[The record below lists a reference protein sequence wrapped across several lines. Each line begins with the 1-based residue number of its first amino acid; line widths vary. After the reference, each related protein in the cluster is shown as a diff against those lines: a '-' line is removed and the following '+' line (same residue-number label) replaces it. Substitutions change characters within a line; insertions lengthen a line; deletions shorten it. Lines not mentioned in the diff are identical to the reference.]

1 MLRLQ
6 HIIIFFCIYTSVI
19 LSLSIAL
26 RKTQCR
32 SRKGMLLLVFSCYE
46 QGNQGTRGW
55 MELQGEA
62 SEMTALFLALCE
74 HPCTSGPAAFL
85 RYALQVR
92 SILIKMI
99 LPDVLVCLLAKLH
112 GEFVIRQLPKWSLQ
126 YNFSDLREVLFIHR
140 GNFTQNTVWSWMKLR
155 GTGRNVALRQKDFQC
170 LSLKAISDFSVP
182 SRQLQRP
189 Q

>member
-1 MLRLQ
+1 M
-6 HIIIFFCIYTSVI
+6 I

-26 RKTQCR
+26 RKTQRR
-32 SRKGMLLLVFSCYE
+32 SRKGMLLLVFSCYD

-62 SEMTALFLALCE
+62 SEMRALFLALCE
-74 HPCTSGPAAFL
+74 HPCTSRPAAFL
-85 RYALQVR
+85 SYALQVR
-92 SILIKMI
+92 SVLNTMI
-99 LPDVLVCLLAKLH
+99 LPDIMVCLLAKLH
-112 GEFVIRQLPKWSLQ
+112 GEFVTRQLPKWSLQ
-126 YNFSDLREVLFIHR
+126 YYFSDLREVLFIHR
-140 GNFTQNTVWSWMKLR
+140 GNFTQNPVWSWMKLR
-155 GTGRNVALRQKDFQC
+155 GTGRNVALKQKDFQC